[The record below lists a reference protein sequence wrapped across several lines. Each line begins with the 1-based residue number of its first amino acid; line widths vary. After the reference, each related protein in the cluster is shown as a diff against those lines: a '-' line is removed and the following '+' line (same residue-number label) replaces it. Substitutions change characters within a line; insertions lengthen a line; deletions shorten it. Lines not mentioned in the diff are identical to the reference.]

1 MFSIYI
7 SFLHFSRS
15 NRMIDGTEV
24 FYETYENKQH
34 TGPTHDDITRRGID
48 EPPTGHHDTIT
59 DIAIT
64 KLPQNLLI
72 SCAKDGVIKVW
83 K

>member
-1 MFSIYI
+1 
-7 SFLHFSRS
+7 
-15 NRMIDGTEV
+15 MIDGTEV
-24 FYETYENKQH
+24 FYETYEKKPSGSSQ
-34 TGPTHDDITRRGID
+34 DDCTRRGID
-48 EPPTGHHDTIT
+48 EPPTGHHDSIT

>member
-7 SFLHFSRS
+7 SILHSHS

-24 FYETYENKQH
+24 FYETYENKQQ
-34 TGPTHDDITRRGID
+34 TGSAHDDRTRRGID

>member
-1 MFSIYI
+1 MYLFNALFY
-7 SFLHFSRS
+7 S

-24 FYETYENKQH
+24 FYETYEKKQ
-34 TGPTHDDITRRGID
+34 TSSPDDRTMRGID
-48 EPPTGHHDTIT
+48 EPPTGHHDSIT

-64 KLPQNLLI
+64 KYPQNLLI